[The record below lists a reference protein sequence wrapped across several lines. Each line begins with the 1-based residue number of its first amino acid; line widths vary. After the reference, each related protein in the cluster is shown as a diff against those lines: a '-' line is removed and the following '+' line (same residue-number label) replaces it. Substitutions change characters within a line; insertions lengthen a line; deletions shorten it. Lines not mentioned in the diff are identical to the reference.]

1 MYHENNH
8 TLHSVQRRRT
18 TTEKAALDTV
28 QGLLELPTLPTEMRR
43 LDEHSNTIGRDSRVI
58 VSVYFRLTEEGK
70 TYSMCEANGTSCRDE
85 RIYFFPSIILLK

>member
-1 MYHENNH
+1 MNEGIH

-18 TTEKAALDTV
+18 TTEKSALDTV
-28 QGLLELPTLPTEMRR
+28 QGLLELPTLPTDMRR
-43 LDEHSNTIGRDSRVI
+43 LDKHSNTIGRDSRVI

-85 RIYFFPSIILLK
+85 RISFFPSIILLK